1 LKQLRL
7 NGRSYGTGQ
16 KSCSWQGAEISQN
29 DGHRFALLI
38 RSKCSSLRYIQ
49 IQQFAWQVIY
59 GDPEPKNDEIDV
71 PGVTLRPL
79 DQDEI
84 ASIELFAFE
93 NFCSENGLLLPERTP
108 RP

>member
-1 LKQLRL
+1 
-7 NGRSYGTGQ
+7 
-16 KSCSWQGAEISQN
+16 
-29 DGHRFALLI
+29 
-38 RSKCSSLRYIQ
+38 
-49 IQQFAWQVIY
+49 VIY